1 MAIGAVAAVIFIIIV
16 VVYYYLPYSLL
27 SFLSFANNAN
37 SEIVLLPPTDS
48 KQTVMIGALL
58 PLTGISSSLGE
69 SEEAALKIAFKDAN
83 EKFLKNHSGIR
94 IGLVIEDTQTNP
106 AVSLEEL
113 KHLTTKGIRIV
124 IGPATSA
131 ELEVTQEYANSNGVL
146 LLSPSSTAPSLSI
159 PGNNVFRFV
168 PDDTHQ
174 AQAISKLMWNDGIR
188 VVLPFWRTDVYGN
201 DLIKAVRQN
210 FQQLGGRVIGGVG
223 YTPNTG
229 DFFASLNRI
238 NFIVWD
244 QDLRSL
250 SSKLNQAISIYGA
263 NKVAVYIV
271 AFDEVV
277 PIFIQ
282 TQSHPVLS
290 TVKWYG
296 SDGSALNNKLVKNTE
311 AATFSVKTNF
321 LNPIYGV
328 ENDNNGDFKHIV
340 SQIKESIDRTPRS
353 YASVA
358 YDTLWVRHSAE
369 NDTKATNNINYLK
382 NILVRIANSYNGV
395 TGNTELDQNGDRKYG
410 DYDFWA
416 VTRNNNTNNDTHDAF
431 TWKRVSKYMLVGV
444 GNKKFTSEIMPTS

>member
-1 MAIGAVAAVIFIIIV
+1 MAIGAVAAVTFIIIV

-27 SFLSFANNAN
+27 SFLSFAHNAN

-48 KQTVMIGALL
+48 KQTVMIGAIL

-69 SEEAALKIAFKDAN
+69 SEEAALKIAFKDVN

-94 IGLVIEDTQTNP
+94 IGLIIEDTQTNP

-131 ELEVTQEYANSNGVL
+131 ELEVTQEYANSKGVL

-159 PGNNVFRFV
+159 LGNNVFRFV

-174 AQAISKLMWNDGIR
+174 AQAVSKLMWNDGIR

-201 DLIKAVRQN
+201 AVRQN

-321 LNPIYGV
+321 LNPIY
-328 ENDNNGDFKHIV
+328 E
-340 SQIKESIDRTPRS
+340 
-353 YASVA
+353 
-358 YDTLWVRHSAE
+358 
-369 NDTKATNNINYLK
+369 
-382 NILVRIANSYNGV
+382 
-395 TGNTELDQNGDRKYG
+395 
-410 DYDFWA
+410 
-416 VTRNNNTNNDTHDAF
+416 
-431 TWKRVSKYMLVGV
+431 
-444 GNKKFTSEIMPTS
+444 